1 MSNDSGLGCAN
12 KVCWSIL
19 KTTIDITYALSERK
33 KVSKRQQKRIL
44 ICTYIF
50 FKRV

>member
-19 KTTIDITYALSERK
+19 KTTIDITYALSEHEYK
-33 KVSKRQQKRIL
+33 LKVNPIL
-44 ICTYIF
+44 LLAIALL
-50 FKRV
+50 